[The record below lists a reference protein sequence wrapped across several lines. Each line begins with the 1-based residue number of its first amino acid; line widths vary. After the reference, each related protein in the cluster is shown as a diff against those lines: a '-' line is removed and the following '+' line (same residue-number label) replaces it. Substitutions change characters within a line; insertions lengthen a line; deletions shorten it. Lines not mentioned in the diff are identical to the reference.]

1 MVLMVSSQEET
12 LSCVDAAIP
21 GPSIPSLMLSQP
33 PGILQSPSTFLSCC
47 SLDNAQA
54 VSQTVWRGP

>member
-12 LSCVDAAIP
+12 LSCVDAAIA
-21 GPSIPSLMLSQP
+21 GPSDLSLTLSQP

-47 SLDNAQA
+47 SRGNPQA
-54 VSQTVWRGP
+54 VSQTVWREP